1 MITLSAPP
9 RLAHLRAF
17 GVLLSLCYGVVVAM
31 LAWML
36 RVANP
41 LLTSV
46 VVTSVMVTVS
56 VTTAQQ
62 LAWLYRRWNSLVRWL
77 SRRATTAISGIC
89 FCICAALPRNET
101 RFECK
106 PRSPDAS
113 NWAKT
118 QPTASVLEPLVPD
131 PASGSK
137 NSRWARAYVGWA
149 PHSGNGW
156 AIVLLPFL
164 GLLSLFAEDE
174 EEPVP
179 VQNYTL
185 F

>member
-1 MITLSAPP
+1 MITLSASP
-9 RLAHLRAF
+9 RLTHLRVF
-17 GVLLSLCYGVVVAM
+17 GVLLSLFYGAVVAM
-31 LAWML
+31 LAWLL
-36 RVANP
+36 RDINP
-41 LLTSV
+41 LLTWV

-56 VTTAQQ
+56 VTTGQQ
-62 LAWLYRRWNSLVRWL
+62 LAWLYNRWNSVARWL
-77 SRRATTAISGIC
+77 SRRTTTAISGIC
-89 FCICAALPRNET
+89 FCICAALPKNET
-101 RFECK
+101 RFEWK

-118 QPTASVLEPLVPD
+118 RPGSVPEPLIPD
-131 PASGSK
+131 PEGGRQHP
-137 NSRWARAYVGWA
+137 RWARSYVRWA

-164 GLLSLFAEDE
+164 GLLWLFAEDE
-174 EEPVP
+174 EEPIS

>member
-17 GVLLSLCYGVVVAM
+17 GVLLSLFYGAIVAM

-41 LLTSV
+41 LLTWV
-46 VVTSVMVTVS
+46 IVTSVMVVVS

-62 LAWLYRRWNSLVRWL
+62 LAWLYNRWNSLVRWL
-77 SRRATTAISGIC
+77 SRRTATVISGIC
-89 FCICAALPRNET
+89 FCICAALPKNET
-101 RFECK
+101 RFEWE
-106 PRSPDAS
+106 PSFPNAS
-113 NWAKT
+113 NWVKT
-118 QPTASVLEPLVPD
+118 GPTGSMRKPLRPVRVD
-131 PASGSK
+131 GSRHP
-137 NSRWARAYVGWA
+137 RWARAYVRWA
-149 PHSGNGW
+149 QSGNGW
-156 AIVLLPFL
+156 AMVLLPFL
-164 GLLSLFAEDE
+164 ALLSLFADDE

>member
-17 GVLLSLCYGVVVAM
+17 GVLLSLFYGVIVAM

-36 RVANP
+36 RAANP
-41 LLTSV
+41 LLTWV
-46 VVTSVMVTVS
+46 LVTSVMVAVS

-62 LAWLYRRWNSLVRWL
+62 LTWVYKRWNSLVRWL
-77 SRRATTAISGIC
+77 SRRTTTAISAIC
-89 FCICAALPRNET
+89 FCICAALPKNET
-101 RFECK
+101 RFK
-106 PRSPDAS
+106 WKSPSPDAS

-118 QPTASVLEPLVPD
+118 GPAAPIAEPLGPRALD
-131 PASGSK
+131 GRQHPQ
-137 NSRWARAYVGWA
+137 WARAYARWA
-149 PHSGNGW
+149 SPSGNNW

-164 GLLSLFAEDE
+164 GLLSVFAEDE